1 MSPMS
6 AAPPLVPLDAPPRGP
21 SDASDAS
28 HASHASETSI
38 VRATWR
44 ALLLPR
50 RLLPIAAVSA
60 TLVVAQRA
68 FSRDPRA
75 AFVGISLCLAFVLVA
90 PVSFRVLFPEGL
102 EFSHGA
108 VRLVFYAAIA
118 AFTVY
123 VVGVE
128 IPLAFGVRDTFLT
141 ARSSL
146 AIDIALFLVG
156 GWGLGRDVGFEESLA
171 RERRRAAALV
181 REAEHAQLL
190 ALRAQLDPHFLFNT
204 LNAIAEWCRSDGET
218 AEQAVLELASLL
230 RAVLSGVKKQSWPLA
245 EELALVRTLF
255 ALHLRRD
262 PELFELDVE
271 IDEEAA
277 RVPVPPLILL
287 PLAENAVTHGPA
299 RGHRGRISVRV
310 ALVGGAGAGRDRLV
324 RASLEN
330 PGAYRGPRAG
340 SHGLPTTE
348 RRLALAYDGRARLS
362 VRAVD
367 ARDGGGACEGEGGE
381 RTLAVVELPVS
392 GPTVST

>member
-1 MSPMS
+1 MSSMS
-6 AAPPLVPLDAPPRGP
+6 VAPPLLPLDATPR
-21 SDASDAS
+21 DA
-28 HASHASETSI
+28 SI

-50 RLLPIAAVSA
+50 RLLPIAGVSA

-75 AFVGISLCLAFVLVA
+75 AFVGVSLCLAFVLVA

-128 IPLAFGVRDTFLT
+128 IPMIFGVRDTFLT

-146 AIDIALFLVG
+146 AIDVALFLVG

-171 RERRRAAALV
+171 RERRRAAALA

-230 RAVLSGVKKQSWPLA
+230 RAVLSGVKKQSWPLG
-245 EELALVRTLF
+245 EELALVRTLL

-262 PELFELDVE
+262 PELFQLEVE
-271 IDEEAA
+271 IDEASL

-299 RGHRGRISVRV
+299 RGHRGWLVLRV
-310 ALVGGAGAGRDRLV
+310 ALADGAGERVV
-324 RASLEN
+324 RASIEN

-348 RRLALAYDGRARLS
+348 RRLALAYEGRARLVVGAAGIGDGADGDDGAS
-362 VRAVD
+362 SG
-367 ARDGGGACEGEGGE
+367 ARTIAS
-381 RTLAVVELPVS
+381 VELPVA